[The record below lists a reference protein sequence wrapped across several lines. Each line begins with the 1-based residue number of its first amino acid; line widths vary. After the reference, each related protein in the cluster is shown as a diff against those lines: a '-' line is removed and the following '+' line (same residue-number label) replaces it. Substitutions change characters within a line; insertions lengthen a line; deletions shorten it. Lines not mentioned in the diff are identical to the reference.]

1 MGRDGVRRD
10 AGLKV
15 RGTATYAFEAP
26 GERPAYA
33 HLVQAS
39 IPRGRVTNMDAAA
52 AQAHDGVVRV
62 LTVFNGEKLASTE
75 NPELA
80 ILQDD
85 AVAFRGQ
92 IIGVVIAES
101 SEAARE
107 AAGLVR
113 VGYHEQPSDSIL
125 SAERDD
131 LYAPEDDDSFD
142 ADTSD
147 GSVAAALAGAEV
159 TVEETYSTAMKDRK
173 STRLNSSH

>member
-39 IPRGRVTNMDAAA
+39 IPRGRVTHMDAAA
-52 AQAHDGVVRV
+52 AQAHDGVLRV
-62 LTVFNGEKLASTE
+62 LTVFNGEKPASTA

-92 IIGVVIAES
+92 ILGGVIATDRRTGQEK
-101 SEAARE
+101 
-107 AAGLVR
+107 GC
-113 VGYHEQPSDSIL
+113 SD
-125 SAERDD
+125 
-131 LYAPEDDDSFD
+131 
-142 ADTSD
+142 
-147 GSVAAALAGAEV
+147 
-159 TVEETYSTAMKDRK
+159 
-173 STRLNSSH
+173 